1 MLMYLQDQLM
11 ISVKK
16 MKKILISQEE
26 KNRIIESHNTYRDVL
41 MGHLFDKSLLEE
53 QAQNPRN
60 QNEVLDMAVQKCT
73 KLPAKQKATFD
84 GRPALVYKPTNRS
97 ADSVSGAVK
106 WETGDNVYFL
116 GDMTWVSTFK
126 DEKGDE
132 RQR

>member
-60 QNEVLDMAVQKCT
+60 QNPRN
-73 KLPAKQKATFD
+73 KLFIIFS
-84 GRPALVYKPTNRS
+84 L
-97 ADSVSGAVK
+97 
-106 WETGDNVYFL
+106 
-116 GDMTWVSTFK
+116 
-126 DEKGDE
+126 
-132 RQR
+132 